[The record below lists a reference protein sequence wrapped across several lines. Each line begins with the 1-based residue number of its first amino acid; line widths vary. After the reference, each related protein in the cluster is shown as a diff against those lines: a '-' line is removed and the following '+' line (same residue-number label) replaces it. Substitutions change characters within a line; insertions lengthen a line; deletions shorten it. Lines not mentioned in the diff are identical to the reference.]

1 MAAESVKES
10 KEAIANIGIISC
22 LSNKQLFFVDRM
34 RAS

>member
-10 KEAIANIGIISC
+10 MEAIANIGIISC
-22 LSNKQLFFVDRM
+22 LSNKQFFFVDRM